1 MDKTPAKKMEPGS
14 VSKSKVNIVRIKRL
28 PLRPVVLVSNSPSGR
43 VRMSGWEKEGE
54 KKRDYS
60 LWELRKRIALTLYV
74 TLVHRV

>member
-1 MDKTPAKKMEPGS
+1 MDKTSAKKMEPGS
-14 VSKSKVNIVRIKRL
+14 VSKSKINIVRIKRL
-28 PLRPVVLVSNSPSGR
+28 PLRPVMLVSNSPSGR

-60 LWELRKRIALTLYV
+60 LWEFRNRIAITLYV